1 MAHPLIGKYQKTA
14 FDKLSADQRLEARQ
28 EIKDAL
34 AGKAGAK
41 ISQEDRVIL
50 MQRWI
55 STFDN
60 PPPQEEKPANEG
72 KKRQFSLKLPT
83 IKLPTIKLPA
93 IKLPA
98 MKRRTEKKPATEPAQ
113 KAPAKKTSVI
123 KAAEKPAPS
132 LLPKPLSISP
142 LHYAGPAL
150 AYAISI
156 SLLLLAVLVARYA
169 IETFSMPS
177 NGEQILSGFSAGT
190 DLILGSAKTLVSQIL
205 SVAAL
210 ALLLALPLIPAAM
223 IAGSLAQR
231 MRANE
236 LQLADMICHALAL
249 GQDPAPL
256 WDFARKAR
264 IPKTHFDAIIAQAKR
279 ESFASSSANFAMP
292 ADMLAARGNVAAAH
306 FHLLFEQLNRI
317 SKLPN
322 ASEIGTHILGRT
334 DGSHAEKAVWLVLQ
348 KQISN

>member
-34 AGKAGAK
+34 AGKAGTK

-55 STFDN
+55 ATFDN
-60 PPPQEEKPANEG
+60 PAPQEEKPANEG
-72 KKRQFSLKLPT
+72 KKRQFSLKLPQ
-83 IKLPTIKLPA
+83 LKLPA

-98 MKRRTEKKPATEPAQ
+98 MKSRTEKKPAPEPAQ
-113 KAPAKKTSVI
+113 KAPAKKNAVI

-142 LHYAGPAL
+142 VHFAGPAL
-150 AYAISI
+150 AYAS
-156 SLLLLAVLVARYA
+156 SVSFLLLAVLVARYA

-190 DLILGSAKTLVSQIL
+190 DLVLGSAKTLVSQIL

-236 LQLADMICHALAL
+236 LQLADMIYHALAL
-249 GQDPAPL
+249 GQDPASL

-264 IPKTHFDAIIAQAKR
+264 IPKTHFDAIIAKAKR
-279 ESFASSSANFAMP
+279 ESFANASANFAMP

>member
-55 STFDN
+55 ATFDN
-60 PPPQEEKPANEG
+60 PAPQEDKPANEG
-72 KKRQFSLKLPT
+72 KKRQFSLKLPR
-83 IKLPTIKLPA
+83 LKLPA

-98 MKRRTEKKPATEPAQ
+98 MKSRTEKKPAPEPAQ
-113 KAPAKKTSVI
+113 KTPAKKAAVI

-142 LHYAGPAL
+142 LHFAGPAL

-156 SLLLLAVLVARYA
+156 SFLLLAVLVARYA
-169 IETFSMPS
+169 IETFSVPN

-236 LQLADMICHALAL
+236 LQLTDMIYHALAL
-249 GQDPAPL
+249 GQDPASL
-256 WDFARKAR
+256 WDFSRKAR
-264 IPKTHFDAIIAQAKR
+264 IPKTHFDAIIAKAKR
-279 ESFASSSANFAMP
+279 ESFANASANFAMP
-292 ADMLAARGNVAAAH
+292 ADILAARGNVAAAH